1 MLGDMF
7 DLWVKNLLNFFVVFL
22 GVSLAIGALTG
33 LLGLALFGRVVS
45 AGGIIP
51 TSPTTAD
58 LGMLILFVTAAAV
71 ISAVVNSLVVGSM
84 TEYAVRR
91 HRGESVSL
99 EQAFRRGSERLP
111 SVLGAT
117 LLLNLVV
124 FTLVI
129 LPFVL
134 LLPVAA
140 GTTPNPSLS
149 QLFLLCGLLLAV
161 IVGGVVAI
169 FVYVALSLYP
179 AAIMFEN
186 AGAVPSLTRSWELT
200 RGHRWR
206 LFAAILV
213 TVILAGIISAAVTVP
228 AGMVQDPIV
237 DIVAAAFAAGLVGSW
252 ILILT
257 SVAYDLIIRGPRSLF
272 GPGAPYVPTAPI
284 APPPGAAQVPP
295 TPPAAPPPAGP

>member
-1 MLGDMF
+1 
-7 DLWVKNLLNFFVVFL
+7 
-22 GVSLAIGALTG
+22 
-33 LLGLALFGRVVS
+33 
-45 AGGIIP
+45 
-51 TSPTTAD
+51 
-58 LGMLILFVTAAAV
+58 V
-71 ISAVVNSLVVGSM
+71 IGSM

-99 EQAFRRGSERLP
+99 EQAFRRGTERLR

-124 FTLVI
+124 FALVV

-134 LLPVAA
+134 LVPVVA
-140 GTTPNPSLS
+140 GTSTNPSVG

-161 IVGGVVAI
+161 IVGGVVAV
-169 FVYVALSLYP
+169 FVYVAMSLYA
-179 AAIMFEN
+179 AAIMLEN
-186 AGAVPSLTRSWELT
+186 ARAVASLSRSWELT

-206 LFAAILV
+206 LFAAIIV
-213 TVILAGIISAAVTVP
+213 TVILAGIISAAVSVP

-237 DIVAAAFAAGLVGSW
+237 DIVATAFAAGLVGSW

-257 SVAYDLIIRGPRSLF
+257 SVAYDLILREPRSLF
-272 GPGAPYVPTAPI
+272 GPGAPYLPAPPI

-295 TPPAAPPPAGP
+295 TPPTAPPPAGP